1 MKRFNNSIID
11 LAEINKNFTFFD
23 NKKSIGT
30 IKIERTTR
38 LDKTRENKNDD
49 FNTTRSNN
57 SSTTVEFLS
66 IDDRMVFRSTTERY
80 EEKKMVNITGFS
92 DINTEKKNYTKI
104 SKTNES
110 VAIEIPNNFTK
121 GQGDKN
127 IYKKKEGLNKNKDDT
142 VIGKNINFSIN

>member
-11 LAEINKNFTFFD
+11 LGEINKNFIFFD

-30 IKIERTTR
+30 IKIERITR

-92 DINTEKKNYTKI
+92 DINTEKKNYTEI

-142 VIGKNINFSIN
+142 LIGKNINFSMN